1 MHKSICKYRGR
12 RGCVDSEVRGELER
26 LVGESVMGAEPQKMT
41 DKVGNDVF
49 RAERTDKQRH

>member
-1 MHKSICKYRGR
+1 MH
-12 RGCVDSEVRGELER
+12 SEVRGELER

-49 RAERTDKQRH
+49 QAERTDKQRH